1 MKLIILLLLDCILN
15 GLVRTEEVSGKE
27 SNGEIAS
34 DMNDMNER
42 VRRLTVQLA
51 ALQQRYEASLART
64 TEGIAELRRKTE
76 KAQVSRWPSGS
87 YCIFANGAC
96 PAGFVKS
103 AGWLSA
109 INHYYI
115 HGLTIKPVEFG
126 DSYIRCNGEYCGRY
140 GQYNGNLVI
149 VTCCK

>member
-76 KAQVSRWPSGS
+76 KAQVSRWPSVFLRMVLAQLGS
-87 YCIFANGAC
+87 
-96 PAGFVKS
+96 
-103 AGWLSA
+103 
-109 INHYYI
+109 
-115 HGLTIKPVEFG
+115 
-126 DSYIRCNGEYCGRY
+126 
-140 GQYNGNLVI
+140 
-149 VTCCK
+149 